1 MKILIVQ
8 QLANE
13 NQARADAEKK
23 AEERKVDSVS
33 SKSAHFVGCV
43 DWIRKCQDDNI

>member
-33 SKSAHFVGCV
+33 SKSAHFVGKGAMYCMC
-43 DWIRKCQDDNI
+43 RLN